1 MRERCHPRGHVTET
15 SSQGSGSRRHK
26 AWCWIALLAPC
37 LLPTAASASSVSP
50 EAMDTV
56 ATVLAWLV
64 VCVVPIAAI
73 VLFWLLH
80 VLPQRIARRR
90 RHPQL
95 DAIKTLCLLSLVF
108 GGLLWPIAW
117 LWAYTKP
124 TAARQAY
131 GAQEHEDHFLQ
142 MREKWRAGELSD
154 NEIDA
159 LREELDT
166 MAENSPLPGKLKT
179 LRRELATAQDAL
191 NAALSRVSA

>member
-1 MRERCHPRGHVTET
+1 MRYRCHPRGHAAEAN
-15 SSQGSGSRRHK
+15 SQGPSSRRRRVGY
-26 AWCWIALLAPC
+26 WIALLASC
-37 LLPTAASASSVSP
+37 LLPTAASASPPSP
-50 EAMDTV
+50 EAMETT

-90 RHPQL
+90 HHPQL

-124 TAARQAY
+124 SASRPAD
-131 GAQEHEDHFLQ
+131 GAQEHEDYFLD
-142 MREKWRAGELSD
+142 MSDKWRAGKLSD
-154 NEIDA
+154 HEIDA
-159 LREELDT
+159 LLEELDT
-166 MAENSPLPGKLKT
+166 MAESSPLPGKLKT
-179 LRRELATAQDAL
+179 LRRELATARDAL
-191 NAALSRVSA
+191 DAALSRVTA